1 MSWKQAE
8 THIHNYVDA
17 ISTKKPF
24 HAQNAIKKEKKN
36 PQGDTEEGRNESE
49 THTREYRLQ

>member
-24 HAQNAIKKEKKN
+24 HAQNAIKKEKTN